1 MTLTLLAQISHESLT
16 STPSVFVFAASPI
29 LRGAFGTPCTHMIPF
44 FVLGHAACR
53 RKGHRRKTQGKA
65 SYCVLYPDSLE
76 AI

>member
-1 MTLTLLAQISHESLT
+1 MTLALLAQISRESLA
-16 STPSVFVFAASPI
+16 STPSVFVFAASPN

-65 SYCVLYPDSLE
+65 FYYALYPDSLK
-76 AI
+76 AT